1 MSAVLRTPFLRV
13 EGDAFA
19 LGYQHGKAR
28 AGDLRAFLD
37 DGLCRLNRILPE
49 PVSLTELG
57 PTIDA
62 YLAEITAATPDLAE
76 EIRGL
81 AAGAGLHPHEAVLL
95 QIRREILGYQKI
107 PTAGDCTTFALA
119 GPDPVLAQTVDLNGN
134 LDDQISVLEIV
145 RAGTPRRVLVL
156 SFAGLLG
163 YLGLNSDGLAVGLNL
178 VLGGQWRP
186 GVPPYLAIRHLLDNA
201 GSVEEA
207 VRLLRELPLA
217 SSRNIV
223 LCDRDTA
230 AYVELLGADSRVE
243 YGLNVLHT
251 NHFLHP
257 DFSPRDEIN
266 VFARN
271 SSVRR
276 LEVCRTRLATVGTD
290 PEDHFAVLSAPP
302 INVTDNGDIRR
313 EHTVA
318 AVVLSPGRLHL
329 RAGNPAVHPTEIF
342 TLSEEQR

>member
-1 MSAVLRTPFLRV
+1 MNAVLRTPFLRV
-13 EGDAFA
+13 EGDPFA
-19 LGYQHGKAR
+19 LGYQHGQAR
-28 AGDLRAFLD
+28 AADLRAFLD

-49 PVSLTELG
+49 PVSLPELR

-81 AAGAGLHPHEAVLL
+81 AAGADIDLWEAVLL
-95 QIRREILGYQKI
+95 QVRREILGYQKI

-145 RAGTPRRVLVL
+145 RAGTSRRTLVL
-156 SFAGLLG
+156 SFGGLLG

-207 VRLLRELPLA
+207 VSMLRELPLA

-230 AYVELLGADSRVE
+230 AYVEVLDQEVRVE
-243 YGLNVLHT
+243 YGRNMLHT

-257 DFSPRDEIN
+257 SFAPRDEIN

-271 SSVRR
+271 SSIRR

-290 PEDHFAVLSAPP
+290 PEDLFAVLSAPP
-302 INVTDNGDIRR
+302 INVVDNGDIRR

-318 AVVLSPGRLHL
+318 AVVLCPDRLHL
-329 RAGNPAVHPTEIF
+329 RPGDPATHPTEIF
-342 TLSEEQR
+342 TLS